1 MITVPLPPQRERL
14 GEGALSYLEDGL
26 PRIQADHLQSTVA
39 AIFQKLGLPPEDAAL
54 AADGLVSADLRG
66 VTSHGVSQI
75 LRNYVDRLRD
85 GGTNPRPSWRFTREM
100 PAGGNVD
107 CDRGMG
113 LVVTPKVMKAAI
125 EKARQVGVGMISM
138 HNGRHLGMAQH
149 HARLALPHDMIG
161 LCMTSTS
168 PHVAPTF
175 GRVKRLG
182 TNPIAFAAPCAE
194 EPPFVYDAATSVSA
208 GNKLNVYKLM
218 GLPVPPG
225 YVAADDG
232 TPLMEPSEHGADH
245 TLLPLGSTPETA
257 SHKGYAL
264 AAMVDVLCSVLGGLT
279 FGARLV
285 PRDYNHFVAA
295 INIDAFVPVADF
307 KQAMDDFVRML
318 KSTPP
323 AAGHDRVL
331 VPGQL
336 EWESEQDRRA
346 HGIPLHPDVLAWF
359 DTTCADL
366 GIPALER

>member
-1 MITVPLPPQRERL
+1 M
-14 GEGALSYLEDGL
+14 SYLEQGL
-26 PRIQADHLQSTVA
+26 PRVRHDALERTVTA
-39 AIFQKLGLPPEDAAL
+39 MFEKHGLSPEDAAL
-54 AADGLVSADLRG
+54 AAGGLVAADLRG

-75 LRNYVDRLRD
+75 LRNYLDRLRD

-113 LVVTPKVMKAAI
+113 LVVVPKVMRAAV
-125 EKARQVGVGMISM
+125 EKARQVGVGMISL
-138 HNGRHLGMAQH
+138 HTGRHLGMAQV
-149 HARLALPHDMIG
+149 HARVALEHDMIG

-168 PHVAPTF
+168 PHMAPTY
-175 GRVKRLG
+175 GRVARLG
-182 TNPIAFAAPCAE
+182 TNPIAFAAPCLE
-194 EPPFVYDAATSVSA
+194 EPPFVYDGATTVSA

-218 GLPVPPG
+218 GLPVPAG
-225 YVAADDG
+225 YIIDG
-232 TPLMEPSEHGADH
+232 EGRPVMQPAEHPAEH
-245 TLLPLGSTPETA
+245 ILLPLGSTPETA

-307 KQAMDDFVRML
+307 KRAMDDFVRTL
-318 KSTPP
+318 KATPP
-323 AAGHDRVL
+323 AAGAERVL
-331 VPGQL
+331 YPGQL
-336 EWESEQDRRA
+336 EWEAEQDRRA
-346 HGIPLHPDVLAWF
+346 NGIPLHPDVLAWF

-366 GIPALER
+366 GLPKLEP

>member
-1 MITVPLPPQRERL
+1 M
-14 GEGALSYLEDGL
+14 SYLEEGL
-26 PRIQADHLQSTVA
+26 PRVRAEALAATVSS
-39 AIFQKLGLPPEDAAL
+39 IFEKLDLPAHDAAL
-54 AADGLVSADLRG
+54 AADGLVAADVRG

-85 GGTNPRPSWRFTREM
+85 GGTNPRPEWRLTREM

-113 LVVTPKVMKAAI
+113 LVVTPKVMELAI
-125 EKARQVGVGMISM
+125 SKAREVGVGMISM
-138 HNGRHLGMAQH
+138 HNGRHLGMAQY

-182 TNPIAFAAPCAE
+182 TNPIAFAAPCGE

-225 YVAADDG
+225 YVADDEG
-232 TPLMEPSEHGADH
+232 RPVMEPSEHGADH
-245 TLLPLGSTPETA
+245 VLLPLGSTPDTA

-264 AAMVDVLCSVLGGLT
+264 AAMVDVLCSVMGGLT
-279 FGARLV
+279 FGARLA

-318 KSTPP
+318 KATPP
-323 AAGHDRVL
+323 AAGCERVL

-336 EWESEQDRRA
+336 EWETELDRRA
-346 HGIPLHPDVLAWF
+346 HGIPLHKDVFAWL
-359 DTTCADL
+359 DATCAEL
-366 GIPALER
+366 GLPLLQR